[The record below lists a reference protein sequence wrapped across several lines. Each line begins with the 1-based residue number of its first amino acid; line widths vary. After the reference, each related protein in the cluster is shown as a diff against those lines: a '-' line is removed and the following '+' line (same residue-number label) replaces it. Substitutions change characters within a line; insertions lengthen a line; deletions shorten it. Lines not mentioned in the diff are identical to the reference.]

1 MKEVIFKEAVKNGN
15 LRILLL
21 EDNKHEAYLLQH
33 RLRRHFGDCECKI
46 AMNPQK
52 FRTALDTFQ
61 PQVVLADNSLMGFNA
76 TDALQVVKK
85 RSKDIAF
92 IVLTSDI
99 SEETATNIIREGADD
114 FILKESLFALPAVV
128 DAALCKRRKQQQR
141 QKALERLAMRVEKY
155 KHLVEKISDGL
166 LSLDK
171 EWRII
176 YINPIAQLLL
186 GGKRQS
192 SNGNTIWEEFPHLLS
207 KPLYHAMQVA
217 MREQQMI
224 SIKEYSASANRW
236 FEATFYPSED
246 GITIYF
252 RDFTDEKLAADA
264 ARKSEEKYR
273 KFIERITGA
282 FISLDQHWNYTY
294 ANQKAAELAGK
305 KPEELIGKNV
315 WDLFPHAMG
324 TSAYEAF
331 QQAIREQR
339 YICNTSHFP
348 ISDTWQ
354 ESHIYPS
361 PDGISVFFRDVTKQ
375 KRLELELQQQ
385 EHRSKMELVAVSL
398 AAEEKERNTIGK
410 ELHDNVNQLLA
421 STNLFLSLIRENP
434 GRAAE
439 LVPFCIDT
447 IKKAI
452 QENRKIAH
460 ELVTPDLN
468 SETLMKQV
476 KYLCDSMFHPA
487 GIGTSIDNES
497 FDEALL
503 NKDQK
508 LALYRILQEQCSN
521 TLKYAEASHVHFC
534 FSTGDGRA
542 IMEVK
547 DNGRGADLSHD
558 KKGIGLKNISAR
570 LLVLEG
576 EMKIASSPGQ
586 GFSLQVSLPLK
597 KQSRSRAA
605 RKNAPSEDG
614 QRSK

>member
-21 EDNKHEAYLLQH
+21 EDDTDDAYLLQY
-33 RLRRHFGDCECKI
+33 RLRQHFGDCEFMV
-46 AMNPQK
+46 AMNSQK
-52 FRTALDTFQ
+52 FRSALDTFQ
-61 PQVVLADNSLMGFNA
+61 PQVVLAGDSLSGFNA

-92 IVLTSDI
+92 IVITAAI
-99 SEETATNIIREGADD
+99 SEETAIRIINEGADD

-128 DAALCKRRKQQQR
+128 DAALSKRRKLQQR
-141 QKALERLAMRVEKY
+141 QKALERLTLRVEKY

-186 GGKRQS
+186 GGKRQIS
-192 SNGNTIWEEFPHLLS
+192 SGNIIWEEFPQTLS

-217 MREQQMI
+217 MREQQLV
-224 SIKEYSASANRW
+224 SIKEYSISANRW
-236 FEATFYPSED
+236 FEATLYPSEG
-246 GITIYF
+246 GITVYF
-252 RDFTDEKLAADA
+252 KDFTEEKIAAEA

-282 FISLDQHWNYTY
+282 FISLDQHWHYTY
-294 ANQKAAELAGK
+294 ANQKAAGLAGK
-305 KPEELIGKNV
+305 KPEDLIGQNV
-315 WDLFPHAMG
+315 WELFPDSVG
-324 TSAYEAF
+324 SSTYEAF
-331 QQAIREQR
+331 HLAIKEQR
-339 YICNTSHFP
+339 YICDTNHFS

-375 KRLELELQQQ
+375 KKLETELQQQ
-385 EHRSKMELVAVSL
+385 EHKSKMELVAVSL

-421 STNLFLSLIRENP
+421 STNLFLSVIRENP
-434 GRAAE
+434 ERATE
-439 LVPFCIDT
+439 LIPYCIDT

-460 ELVTPDLN
+460 ELVTPDLT

-476 KYLCDSMFHPA
+476 KYLFDTMFHPA
-487 GIGTSIDNES
+487 GILTSITNHGL
-497 FDEALL
+497 DEARL
-503 NKDQK
+503 NKEQK

-521 TLKYAEASHVHFC
+521 ILKYAEASNVSFS
-534 FSTGDGRA
+534 FSTENGMA
-542 IMEVK
+542 VMEV
-547 DNGRGADLSHD
+547 ADDGKGTNLTD
-558 KKGIGLKNISAR
+558 EKKGIGLKNISAR

-576 EMKIASSPGQ
+576 EMKIVSSPGQ
-586 GFSLQVSLPLK
+586 GFSLKISLPFT
-597 KQSRSRAA
+597 QS
-605 RKNAPSEDG
+605 
-614 QRSK
+614 